1 MMKVH
6 EISIVS
12 APASQ
17 PAAELSAFLPAP
29 ELPSEFKSGH
39 PAIDAGHTHLLA
51 SISGLR
57 RICIDHVAL
66 PDCTGCSLS
75 TRKQC
80 EEQLIAMLGDLL
92 AFVLDHFRIEA
103 EIMRDSLLL
112 LVDRDVCEAHM
123 EDHAV
128 ISGKVQ
134 EVVAALDPL
143 NTVGLIRDLDALLAQ
158 WMQNHIALHDV
169 MLARWVEREDSILRQ
184 RKVSAD

>member
-1 MMKVH
+1 MA
-6 EISIVS
+6 EIQLVSIVS
-12 APASQ
+12 APEPRITAD
-17 PAAELSAFLPAP
+17 LSSFLAGLDLPP
-29 ELPSEFKSGH
+29 ELKSGH
-39 PAIDAGHTHLLA
+39 PAIDAGHIHLLS
-51 SISGLR
+51 SIAGLR
-57 RICIDHVAL
+57 KICIDHVAL
-66 PDCTGCSLS
+66 PNCSACSHS
-75 TRKQC
+75 TRKDC

-134 EVVAALDPL
+134 EIVAALDPL

-158 WMQNHIALHDV
+158 WMRNHIALHDV
-169 MLARWVEREDSILRQ
+169 MLARWVEREDSILRR
-184 RKVSAD
+184 RKLSSD